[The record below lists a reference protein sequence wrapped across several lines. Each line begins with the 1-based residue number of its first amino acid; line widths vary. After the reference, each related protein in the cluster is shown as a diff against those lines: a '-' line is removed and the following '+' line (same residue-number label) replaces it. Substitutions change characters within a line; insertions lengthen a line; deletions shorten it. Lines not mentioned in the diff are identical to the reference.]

1 MSNLRNALC
10 RVTILSGHVAKPHV
24 VCRIK
29 KKGHVA
35 LSNLEVN
42 SHRGAT
48 IKHGHSVLEI
58 GEGGGAQFPEA
69 KREFVFGV
77 PVVRIM
83 DFIELD
89 CRG

>member
-1 MSNLRNALC
+1 MSNL
-10 RVTILSGHVAKPHV
+10 G
-24 VCRIK
+24 
-29 KKGHVA
+29 
-35 LSNLEVN
+35 VN
-42 SHRGAT
+42 SHRGAA
-48 IKHGHSVLEI
+48 IKHGHSALEI
-58 GEGGGAQFPEA
+58 GGGGDQFPEA